1 MATPMPI
8 SCLACEQAYEV
19 FSNWNTRN
27 LAGGPNDL
35 TEQAAEAL
43 RHIEGCLSCMERWD
57 KVCGKIREAYAP
69 APKPSLAAQGQKR
82 PEEILTEDLARFL
95 SPMAEVI
102 GAKKLSMHTQLGPLA
117 LAHLAIFLNK
127 RSRTHNYLGVS
138 RRIRKLVPCDT
149 TVGMLLAE
157 WRQSILFGDEISEES
172 RA

>member
-8 SCLACEQAYEV
+8 SLACEQAYNAL
-19 FSNWNTRN
+19 SQWNARN

-35 TEQAAEAL
+35 TEQATKAL
-43 RHIEGCLSCMERWD
+43 RHIESCPSCMERWD

-69 APKPSLAAQGQKR
+69 APKPTLAAPGQKK
-82 PEEILTEDLARFL
+82 PEEVLTEDLARFL
-95 SPMAEVI
+95 PPMAEVI
-102 GAKKLSMHTQLGPLA
+102 GARKLSMHTHLGPLA

-157 WRQSILFGDEISEES
+157 WRESILFGDEVPEES